1 MQHGRKRVEQSQ
13 STHVVK
19 ASAFLGLEAQSR
31 LMIMA
36 GLKGMELL
44 II

>member
-1 MQHGRKRVEQSQ
+1 MWHGRKEVELSQ
-13 STHVVK
+13 SAHVVK
-19 ASAFLGLEAQSR
+19 ASAFLELEAQSR
-31 LMIMA
+31 LMIMV